1 MSSLPPSMI
10 DRPAIADL
18 ERDILRVDIGL
29 ETAIAALKTRP
40 LAALGALA
48 RLAVTGAGQS
58 RAFLGDLPFDP
69 ADALYD
75 RDAVTA
81 LKAEQA
87 QGRRIRIV
95 SRLPQNWVEAIGRHL
110 GIDWDILAV
119 STEDGGSVLSADS
132 KEQKRP
138 SIIRPILKVMRLHQW
153 SKNILIFVPLA
164 LTHRFFEID
173 AIWRTTLAFLCF
185 GLVASS
191 IYVLNDMMDIVQDRK
206 HPSKCR
212 RPFASGALSARA
224 GFLLA
229 PALAGAGIWLA
240 YTLPSPFLLVMA
252 AYVGLN
258 LMYVFF
264 LKRKLL
270 VDVLALAGGYTL
282 RLLAGNAAGP
292 VELSSWLLAF
302 SMFLF
307 LSLALVKRY
316 VEIDTTETDA
326 ASTHKVMGRG
336 YRRSDLD
343 MLSQIGV
350 SSGFSAVVVMA
361 LYVDA
366 AGKQGLYRIPE
377 LIWLICPIILFVI
390 ARIWVLAKRREM
402 PDDPVMFIIKDWRS
416 HLMGVFI
423 AVLLVLAK

>member
-1 MSSLPPSMI
+1 MSSLPPSI
-10 DRPAIADL
+10 TDRPSIADL
-18 ERDILRVDIGL
+18 DRDVLRVDVAL
-29 ETAIAALKTRP
+29 ETVIAAFKGQP
-40 LAALGALA
+40 LAALAALA

-58 RAFLGDLPFDP
+58 CEWLGDLAFDP
-69 ADALYD
+69 ADALYND
-75 RDAVTA
+75 EVVAA
-81 LKAEQA
+81 LKAGQA
-87 QGRRIRIV
+87 EGRRIRIV
-95 SRLPQNWVEAIGRHL
+95 SRLPQKWVEAIGAYL
-110 GIDWDILAV
+110 GIDWDILDTAV
-119 STEDGGSVLSADS
+119 AGGEAVLPAAPQVQSGTS
-132 KEQKRP
+132 R
-138 SIIRPILKVMRLHQW
+138 IRAMLKIMRLHQW

-164 LTHRFFEID
+164 LTHRFLEGD
-173 AIWRTTLAFLCF
+173 AIWRMILAFLCF
-185 GLVASS
+185 GLVASA

-206 HPSKCR
+206 HPGKR
-212 RPFASGALSARA
+212 KRPFASGALSART
-224 GFLLA
+224 GFVLA
-229 PALAGAGIWLA
+229 PALAGAGLA
-240 YTLPSPFLLVMA
+240 LGFLLPKPFLLVMA

-258 LMYVFF
+258 LLYVFF

-316 VEIDTTETDA
+316 VEIDTTELDA

-336 YRRSDLD
+336 YRRADLD
-343 MLSQIGV
+343 MLAQIGV

-423 AVLLVLAK
+423 AVILVLAK

>member
-1 MSSLPPSMI
+1 MPSLPLSMVN
-10 DRPAIADL
+10 RPAIADL
-18 ERDILRVDIGL
+18 ERDVLRSDIAL
-29 ETAIAALKTRP
+29 ETAIATLKTQP
-40 LAALGALA
+40 VAALAALA
-48 RLAVTGAGQS
+48 RLAVSGSGQPHD
-58 RAFLGDLPFDP
+58 FLVDLSFDP
-69 ADALYD
+69 ADALYHND
-75 RDAVTA
+75 VVAA
-81 LKAEQA
+81 LKAGQA
-87 QGRRIRIV
+87 EGHKIRIV
-95 SRLPQNWVEAIGRHL
+95 SRLPQKWVEAIGAYL
-110 GIDWDILAV
+110 GIDWDILDNAIAENRPAAAAT
-119 STEDGGSVLSADS
+119 SSLSSPTSKLRSVL
-132 KEQKRP
+132 K
-138 SIIRPILKVMRLHQW
+138 ILRLHQW

-164 LTHRFFEID
+164 LTHRLFEID
-173 AIWRTTLAFLCF
+173 AIWRTCVAFLCF
-185 GLVASS
+185 GLVASA

-212 RPFASGALSARA
+212 RPFASGALSARTGFWLAPMLAGA

-229 PALAGAGIWLA
+229 FS
-240 YTLPSPFLLVMA
+240 LPSLFLLVIA
-252 AYVGLN
+252 AYGGLN

-270 VDVLALAGGYTL
+270 VDVLALSGGYTL

-316 VEIDTTETDA
+316 VEIDTTELEA
-326 ASTHKVMGRG
+326 ASNHKVMGRG

-343 MLSQIGV
+343 MLAQIGV

-416 HLMGVFI
+416 HLMGAFI
-423 AVLLVLAK
+423 AAILVIAK